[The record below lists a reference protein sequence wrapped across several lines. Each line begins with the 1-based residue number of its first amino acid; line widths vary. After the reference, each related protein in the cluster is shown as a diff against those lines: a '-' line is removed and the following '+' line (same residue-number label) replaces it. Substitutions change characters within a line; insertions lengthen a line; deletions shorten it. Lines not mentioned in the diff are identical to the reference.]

1 MPKEHKRIVV
11 VRTEDPM
18 IALDES
24 FIGANFNEKSYLY
37 NELSNR
43 NVQNFS
49 INDETKTIN
58 YEQIQALK
66 PDLII
71 MRDSYGKAAYNAL
84 SKIAPTISVN
94 VNKEEVALLTIAKA
108 LGVPEKGEARLKEYY
123 SQAKKTRI
131 ALAEHMQGETV
142 AFLRILNKEIRL
154 YPYMKS
160 DLNVFMAELLNI
172 KPPDMVLETELNP
185 TNNAISLERL
195 PDLDAGYLIVSAGY
209 GASSANNQG
218 VADQRLAN
226 LKKDEL
232 WKNLPAVKAD
242 HVLQVDSTLW
252 MAHGIIAK
260 ERAMK
265 ELYDTWGE

>member
-1 MPKEHKRIVV
+1 
-11 VRTEDPM
+11 
-18 IALDES
+18 
-24 FIGANFNEKSYLY
+24 
-37 NELSNR
+37 
-43 NVQNFS
+43 
-49 INDETKTIN
+49 
-58 YEQIQALK
+58 
-66 PDLII
+66 
-71 MRDSYGKAAYNAL
+71 
-84 SKIAPTISVN
+84 
-94 VNKEEVALLTIAKA
+94 
-108 LGVPEKGEARLKEYY
+108 LKEYY

-232 WKNLPAVKAD
+232 WKNLPAVKAN

-265 ELYDTWGE
+265 ELYDTWGQ

>member
-1 MPKEHKRIVV
+1 MRVSNQKDNNDDIKIKR
-11 VRTEDPM
+11 
-18 IALDES
+18 
-24 FIGANFNEKSYLY
+24 LY
-37 NELSNR
+37 ADD
-43 NVQNFS
+43 VGICGKVIIIQNAM
-49 INDETKTIN
+49 NKN
-58 YEQIQALK
+58 
-66 PDLII
+66 
-71 MRDSYGKAAYNAL
+71 
-84 SKIAPTISVN
+84 VN
-94 VNKEEVALLTIAKA
+94 VKIRYNSK
-108 LGVPEKGEARLKEYY
+108 
-123 SQAKKTRI
+123 
-131 ALAEHMQGETV
+131 QG
-142 AFLRILNKEIRL
+142 ILNKEIRL

-232 WKNLPAVKAD
+232 WKNLPAVKAN

>member
-1 MPKEHKRIVV
+1 
-11 VRTEDPM
+11 
-18 IALDES
+18 
-24 FIGANFNEKSYLY
+24 
-37 NELSNR
+37 
-43 NVQNFS
+43 
-49 INDETKTIN
+49 
-58 YEQIQALK
+58 
-66 PDLII
+66 
-71 MRDSYGKAAYNAL
+71 
-84 SKIAPTISVN
+84 
-94 VNKEEVALLTIAKA
+94 
-108 LGVPEKGEARLKEYY
+108 
-123 SQAKKTRI
+123 
-131 ALAEHMQGETV
+131 MQGETV

-172 KPPDMVLETELNP
+172 KPPDMVSETELNP

-195 PDLDAGYLIVSAGY
+195 PDLDAGYLIV
-209 GASSANNQG
+209 SANNQG

>member
-1 MPKEHKRIVV
+1 
-11 VRTEDPM
+11 
-18 IALDES
+18 
-24 FIGANFNEKSYLY
+24 
-37 NELSNR
+37 
-43 NVQNFS
+43 
-49 INDETKTIN
+49 
-58 YEQIQALK
+58 
-66 PDLII
+66 
-71 MRDSYGKAAYNAL
+71 
-84 SKIAPTISVN
+84 
-94 VNKEEVALLTIAKA
+94 
-108 LGVPEKGEARLKEYY
+108 
-123 SQAKKTRI
+123 
-131 ALAEHMQGETV
+131 
-142 AFLRILNKEIRL
+142 
-154 YPYMKS
+154 MKS

-265 ELYDTWGE
+265 ELYDTWGQ